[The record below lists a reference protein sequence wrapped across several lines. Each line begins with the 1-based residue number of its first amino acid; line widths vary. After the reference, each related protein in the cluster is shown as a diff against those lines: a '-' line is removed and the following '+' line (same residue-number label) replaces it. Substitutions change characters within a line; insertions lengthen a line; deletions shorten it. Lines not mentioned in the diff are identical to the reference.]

1 MLVKFGTDH
10 AQTACIFWCALTDLG
25 FFRNHIKIDP
35 CSVLCRKHSFCTEN
49 DTIFVRL
56 GKCLK
61 DLLKSLTCEF
71 LNRLTAPACE
81 DLICMMV
88 MMVMSTAALTVVVMM
103 VLMVMIMAA
112 ATRAVMVVMMMLV
125 LVMVV
130 VMAAAAL
137 LVMVMMVLMLFV
149 IMVMATAALLI
160 MVVVMVMLMLL
171 VIMVM
176 AAATLVIMMMVMM
189 LMLFLK
195 HFLLQRY
202 RMLHN
207 LYQFLSV
214 KVLNRSCDDGCIFI
228 QAAKKLQGLLNFLLS
243 CDICTAHDDGACIL
257 DLIVKEL
264 TEVLH
269 VHLAFLG
276 INNSCIAV
284 QFNVNLVLNTLYSL
298 DNVRKLTNS

>member
-1 MLVKFGTDH
+1 MLVKLRTDH

-88 MMVMSTAALTVVVMM
+88 VMVVSTAALAVVVMM
-103 VLMVMIMAA
+103 VLMVMTA
-112 ATRAVMVVMMMLV
+112 ATLAVMIVMMMFMLLVIMIVSTAALLVMVVMMML
-125 LVMVV
+125 LVIVI
-130 VMAAAAL
+130 MAAAAL
-137 LVMVMMVLMLFV
+137 LIMIMVMMLILFMIV
-149 IMVMATAALLI
+149 IMSTATLLVM
-160 MVVVMVMLMLL
+160 MMMMLMLL
-171 VIMVM
+171 
-176 AAATLVIMMMVMM
+176 
-189 LMLFLK
+189 LK
-195 HFLLQRY
+195 HLLLQGY

-207 LYQFLSV
+207 LYQLLTV
-214 KVLNRSCDDGCIFI
+214 KILDRSCNDSSILI
-228 QAAKKLQGLLNFLLS
+228 QAAEKLQGLLNLFLT
-243 CDICTAHDDGACIL
+243 CNIGTAHDDSTCIL
-257 DLIVKEL
+257 DLVIKEL

-269 VHLAFLG
+269 IHFAFFC

-298 DNVRKLTNS
+298 DNIRKLTNS